1 MWFRH
6 GIQEGVVPMLEVPP
20 YEHLEGGCSL
30 QRVQPEPIALGFS
43 PLNEPINNALNL
55 EVKFQKTII

>member
-30 QRVQPEPIALGFS
+30 QPEPIALGFN
-43 PLNEPINNALNL
+43 PLNEHINNAFNL